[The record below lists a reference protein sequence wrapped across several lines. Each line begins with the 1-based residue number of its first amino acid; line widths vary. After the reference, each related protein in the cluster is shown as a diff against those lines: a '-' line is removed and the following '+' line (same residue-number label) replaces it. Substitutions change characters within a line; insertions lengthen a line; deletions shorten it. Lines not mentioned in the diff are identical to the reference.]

1 MPIYE
6 YKCLDKNCKT
16 EIFEIIQN
24 FSDKPI
30 AKCQECNKNGE
41 RIISS
46 FSVHFK
52 GTGWYSTSNRT
63 SGSQSKSKTSKDNSK
78 KDKKSVTKNKSNKSK
93 KTD

>member
-6 YKCLDKNCKT
+6 YKCLNKNCDT

-30 AKCQECNKNGE
+30 AKCQDCNKNGE
-41 RIISS
+41 RIISA

-52 GTGWYSTSNRT
+52 GSGWYSTSNRT
-63 SGSQSKSKTSKDNSK
+63 SSAQTKPKSSKDTTK
-78 KDKKSVTKNKSNKSK
+78 QDKKNTKKNKSTKSK